1 MPEFRNKG
9 YAQQAILAAEQLYGS
24 DNWKLDTILQEE
36 GNIHLYEKLGYRRTG
51 KIDKINDAMD
61 IIFFE
66 KN

>member
-9 YAQQAILAAEQLYGS
+9 YVQKAILAAEQLYGS

-36 GNIHLYEKLGYRRTG
+36 GNIYLYEKLGYRRTG